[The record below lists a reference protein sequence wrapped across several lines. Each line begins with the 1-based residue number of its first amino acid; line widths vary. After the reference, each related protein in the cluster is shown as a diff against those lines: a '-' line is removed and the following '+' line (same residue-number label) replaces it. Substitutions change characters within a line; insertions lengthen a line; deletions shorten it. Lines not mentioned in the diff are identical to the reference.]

1 MARVLAHEMM
11 NSLTPIVSV
20 SESLASHIE
29 RANLPGRDIPDAIEA
44 IKRRSVGLLDFVE
57 RYRQAS
63 DLPKPVLSA
72 VRLGE
77 FLAGL
82 EALMFSRFREKGVE
96 FRSQVSN
103 PDREIAADSALLTH
117 ALINLLTNAIEAVSS
132 VAQPAVELRIEATDE
147 AVVIAVGDNGPGI
160 RDDEREQIFV
170 PFHTTKQGGSGIG
183 LSLARQIAIAHGGRL
198 EVQPNNPGCLFL
210 LTI

>member
-1 MARVLAHEMM
+1 MASVLAHEMM

-29 RANLPGRDIPDAIEA
+29 RARLPGSDILDAIEA
-44 IKRRSVGLLDFVE
+44 IRRRSLGLLDFVQ

-63 DLPKPVLSA
+63 DLPKPVLNR

-77 FLAGL
+77 LVAGL
-82 EALMFSRFREKGVE
+82 DALMVSRFREKSIDFQSV
-96 FRSQVSN
+96 VSN
-103 PDREIAADSALLTH
+103 PDREIAADAELLNH

-132 VAQPAVELRIEATDE
+132 VVQPAVELRVEAADD
-147 AVVIAVGDNGPGI
+147 AVVFAVRDNGPGI

-170 PFHTTKQGGSGIG
+170 PFHTTKPSGAGIG

-198 EVQPNNPGCLFL
+198 EVEPTYPGCVFL